1 MTSLHRVERTMGK
14 QNEKKAR
21 GSESLVSATFWVRVL
36 GMSLFGFLGLWIA
49 LSISGTPV
57 RSEDWRYIATLTL
70 AGAGLGLLITPSLT
84 IVPIRYLSSR
94 LRTVALEDLVAV
106 ALGLLVAL
114 VISALL
120 ALPLSMLPPPL
131 GQMFPFV
138 LSILLCY
145 IAVSIA
151 LVRKS
156 EIYSLVASRREP
168 LGVRGPMPAG
178 ILLDTSAIIDGR
190 IADLAG
196 SGFISGPLIVPHFIL
211 RELQRIAD
219 SDDLLRRKRGRRGL
233 DVLNRLQ
240 REAFVPVR
248 ITDLDVEEI
257 PDVDGKL
264 IQLARLCHCPILTTD
279 YNLNRVAALQG
290 VTVLNIHD
298 LAQAVRPIVQPGEEL
313 TVQLIHEGK
322 EYGQGVGYLDDG
334 TMVVVD
340 EGRAYI
346 GQKVNVTVSRLLP
359 TSAGRIVFAHLSPR
373 GGSEER

>member
-1 MTSLHRVERTMGK
+1 METRGK
-14 QNEKKAR
+14 KKPS
-21 GSESLVSATFWVRVL
+21 GPESLVSAAFWVRVL
-36 GMSLFGFLGLWIA
+36 GMFLFGILGLWIA
-49 LSISGTPV
+49 LSLSGIPV
-57 RSEDWRYIATLTL
+57 RGEDWRYIATLTL

-84 IVPIRYLSSR
+84 IVPIRYLSNR

-131 GQMFPFV
+131 GQLLPFMIS
-138 LSILLCY
+138 LLLCY
-145 IAVSIA
+145 IGASIA
-151 LVRKS
+151 LVRKG
-156 EIYSLVASRREP
+156 EIYSLLVGRREA
-168 LGVRGPMPAG
+168 LGIRGPGPAG
-178 ILLDTSAIIDGR
+178 IFLDSSAIIDGR
-190 IADLAG
+190 IADLVG
-196 SGFISGPLIVPHFIL
+196 SGFISGPLIVPRFIL

-219 SDDLLRRKRGRRGL
+219 SDDPLRRKRGRRGL

-240 REAFVPVR
+240 KEALVSIR
-248 ITDLDVEEI
+248 IADLDVEDI
-257 PDVDGKL
+257 ADVDGKL
-264 IQLARLCHCPILTTD
+264 VQLARLYHCPILTTD
-279 YNLNRVAALQG
+279 YNLNRVAELQG
-290 VTVLNIHD
+290 VAVLNLHD

-313 TVQLIHEGK
+313 IVQLVHEGK

-359 TSAGRIVFAHLSPR
+359 TAAGRIIFAHLSPR
-373 GGSEER
+373 SGPEGR

>member
-1 MTSLHRVERTMGK
+1 MGK
-14 QNEKKAR
+14 QNGKKTR

-36 GMSLFGFLGLWIA
+36 GMFLFGLLGLWIA

-57 RSEDWRYIATLTL
+57 RGEDWRYIATLTL

-84 IVPIRYLSSR
+84 IVPVRYLSSR

-131 GQMFPFV
+131 GQVLPFV

-145 IAVSIA
+145 IAASIA

-156 EIYSLVASRREP
+156 EVYSLVASRREP
-168 LGVRGPMPAG
+168 LGVRGSMPAG

-322 EYGQGVGYLDDG
+322 EYGQGIGYLDDG

>member
-1 MTSLHRVERTMGK
+1 MGK
-14 QNEKKAR
+14 RSKKA
-21 GSESLVSATFWVRVL
+21 SPESLVSATFWVRVL
-36 GMSLFGFLGLWIA
+36 GMLLFGSLGLWIA

-84 IVPIRYLSSR
+84 IVPIRYLSNR

-120 ALPLSMLPPPL
+120 ALPLSMLPSPL
-131 GQMFPFV
+131 GQLLPFV
-138 LSILLCY
+138 LSVLLCY
-145 IAVSIA
+145 IAASIA

-156 EIYSLVASRREP
+156 EIYSLVAGRREF
-168 LGVRGPMPAG
+168 GAHGPAPAG
-178 ILLDTSAIIDGR
+178 ILLDSSAIIDGR

-196 SGFISGPLIVPHFIL
+196 SGFLSGPLIVPRFIL

-219 SDDLLRRKRGRRGL
+219 SEDLLRRRRGRRGL

-240 REAFVPVR
+240 KEALVPVR
-248 ITDLDVEEI
+248 ITDLDVEEVA
-257 PDVDGKL
+257 DVDGKL
-264 IQLARLCHCPILTTD
+264 VHLARLYRCPILTTD
-279 YNLNRVAALQG
+279 YNLNRVAELQG
-290 VTVLNIHD
+290 VAVLNIHD

-313 TVQLIHEGK
+313 TVQLVHEGK

-359 TSAGRIVFAHLSPR
+359 TAAGRIVFAHLSPHS
-373 GGSEER
+373 GPEER